1 MHLNKTELQPTE
13 AQAMKAV
20 ILDRLAKGE
29 ILLLV
34 DGLDEISDRSVRQM
48 FCQELECTAVRYP
61 GAPILVTS
69 RIVGYRDMPDRMRT
83 GFAHGVISDLH
94 PETKNL
100 FARRWVEVT
109 EAHQAKADR
118 EASAQD
124 LIAAVHSTDRIERL
138 TGNPML
144 LTTMA
149 LVKRKVGKLP
159 TRRIKLYAEAVSV
172 LLNWNPKVYTPI
184 EEEEALPQLA
194 FLAYEMCRR
203 GVQRLTGEEVLDLL
217 DQLRADYPKI
227 RAVRRRDS
235 QAFLHLLEQRSG
247 LLMRSGV
254 QWQPNHSQEKAIWEF
269 RHLTFQEY
277 LAAHALNEGYYMG
290 RDSNQSLAEQV
301 APLAAPVRQQRPEA
315 PLSDN
320 GVEAVPDSW
329 REALRL
335 LVSDCS
341 YDDVDEVLLSILK
354 PGPGEEAAATQGPR
368 AILASQ
374 CLADEPNV
382 DDATAR
388 EVLTRFVAL
397 IGENDGL
404 AGISSSVEATALEVW
419 RSHLDHRA
427 ALQACLL
434 EAFAKVPPETAAYSS
449 GPHCGAVLAQLLG
462 ASLANLADG
471 PDGYLEAVRTSLG
484 SPDDGQAII
493 AALQVLEH
501 AYLGLFCQHE
511 ELAEGLLA
519 LVDRGGAPAHA
530 AAWALAW
537 LSVDPEP
544 AANPRPP
551 SRNRLLP
558 PLNSQ
563 RHGPATAIGWRPS
576 QSAVAAL
583 LRALEQAR
591 AGESDLKRHLIG
603 LLGLASEP
611 DLLPPLLA
619 RLDDPAASVRVSVR
633 DALARLA
640 QGWPALS
647 PSLLAAL
654 QAELNKRLLRNG
666 ALVEEERAEG
676 LLLLALFGVEEL
688 LRQLL
693 ADDQAPVILRR
704 RAAEGL
710 GLLASRCDVGDHR
723 QRIEAFLEAQLR
735 ADALDLLVEGEEGW
749 AEHDRRLPLL
759 QGAARALQLAA
770 SADLPLLGS
779 GPGLEVPMLTLT
791 ALQEGEALRIRT
803 EVVTPAVWRLPL
815 PGGEQLELV
824 LVPGGEYGIG
834 SPKEEEGRDVYPL
847 FRQKC
852 EGVDVEAQRTV
863 NLKDFVLVR
872 HPITQAQWRAVA
884 SLPQQERK
892 LNPTPGRH
900 KPDDLWERFAQP
912 GGLAVDSVSWHDCQE
927 WLRRLNSWLLERWSE
942 LGGQGEA
949 PQLALPSESQ
959 WEVACRAGAST
970 PFHFGATLDVSW
982 ANYKGVYIYGPGRE
996 GLYRNGRVSVGFFG
1010 LVNRWGL
1017 AEMHGQLWEWCGD
1030 QWQRDPVS
1038 GAAGDGSALEG
1049 PDPELEGN
1057 QEQTY
1062 RLLRGGSWIGLPHF
1076 ARAAFRISN
1085 LPGNANPLVGVR
1097 PGCFSPPGLL
1107 LSS

>member
-1 MHLNKTELQPTE
+1 
-13 AQAMKAV
+13 
-20 ILDRLAKGE
+20 
-29 ILLLV
+29 
-34 DGLDEISDRSVRQM
+34 M
-48 FCQELECTAVRYP
+48 FCQELERTAVRYS

-100 FARRWVEVT
+100 FAHRWVEVT

-217 DQLRADYPKI
+217 DQLRAEYPKI

-277 LAAHALNEGYYMG
+277 LAAQALSKGYYMG

-301 APLAAPVRQQRPEA
+301 APLAAPVRQQRPDA
-315 PLSDN
+315 PPWDE

-341 YDDVDEVLLSILK
+341 YYDVDEVLLSILN

-382 DDATAR
+382 DDDTAR

-404 AGISSSVEATALEVW
+404 AGISSSVEAAALEVW
-419 RSHLDHRA
+419 RSHPDHRA

-434 EAFAKVPPETAAYSS
+434 EAFAKVPPETVIYTS
-449 GPHCGAVLAQLLG
+449 GPHCGAVLAQLFG
-462 ASLANLADG
+462 ASLAHLAAG
-471 PDGYLEAVRTSLG
+471 PDGYSEAMRISLG

-493 AALQVLEH
+493 AALQVLEQ
-501 AYLGLFCQHE
+501 AYQGLFCQHE
-511 ELAEGLLA
+511 GLTEGLTEGLLA

-537 LSVDPEP
+537 LSVDPEL
-544 AANPRPP
+544 AVNPRPP

-558 PLNSQ
+558 PLNGQ
-563 RHGPATAIGWRPS
+563 RQGLATAIGWRPS

-611 DLLPPLLA
+611 NVLPPLLA
-619 RLDDPAASVRVSVR
+619 RLDDPAASVRACVR
-633 DALARLA
+633 DALACLA
-640 QGWPALS
+640 QGLPPLS
-647 PSLLAAL
+647 PSLFAAL
-654 QAELNKRLLRNG
+654 QAELAERLLANG
-666 ALVEEERAEG
+666 ALAELERADG
-676 LLLLALFGVEEL
+676 LLLLALFGGEEL

-693 ADDQAPVILRR
+693 ADDQTRVILRR

-723 QRIEAFLEAQLR
+723 QRIESFLEEQLR
-735 ADALDLLVEGEEGW
+735 ADALDLLVEGEAGW
-749 AEHDRRLPLL
+749 AEHDRRLPPL
-759 QGAARALQLAA
+759 QGASRALQLAA

-779 GPGLEVPMLTLT
+779 GVQKRVPMLILI
-791 ALQEGEALRIRT
+791 AIQEGEGLRVRT
-803 EVVTPAVWRLPL
+803 EVKTPAVWKLPL
-815 PGGEQLELV
+815 PAGEQLELV
-824 LVPGGEYGIG
+824 VVEGGEYVIG
-834 SPKEEEGRDVYPL
+834 SPQSEDDRELYTYI
-847 FRQKC
+847 FQNC
-852 EGVDVEAQRTV
+852 EGVDVEAQRRV
-863 NLKDFVLVR
+863 EIKDFALAR

-884 SLPQQERK
+884 SLPQQELE
-892 LNPTPGRH
+892 LNSTPSSY

-912 GGLAVDSVSWHDCQE
+912 GALPVDSVSWFDCQE
-927 WLRRLNSWLLERWSE
+927 WLRRLNLWLLEQWPQ
-942 LGGQGEA
+942 LGGQGVP
-949 PQLALPSESQ
+949 PQLALPGEGQ

-970 PFHFGATLDVSW
+970 AFHFGDTLDASW
-982 ANYKGVYIYGPGRE
+982 ANFNGTGNYGAGRQ
-996 GLYRNGRVSVGFFG
+996 GPYRNRPLPVGSFG
-1010 LVNRWGL
+1010 LVNQWGL
-1017 AEMHGQLWEWCGD
+1017 AEMHGQIWEWCGD
-1030 QWQRDPVS
+1030 QWHLDPIGQGWPS
-1038 GAAGDGSALEG
+1038 DGQPWQGLDSTLEEPG
-1049 PDPELEGN
+1049 ISQMN
-1057 QEQTY
+1057 KS
-1062 RLLRGGSWIGLPHF
+1062 LLRGGSWLYG
-1076 ARAAFRISN
+1076 
-1085 LPGNANPLVGVR
+1085 PGYCRSSYRN
-1097 PGCFSPPGLL
+1097 FYHPGLQL
-1107 LSS
+1107 DIVGFRVCCLPQDLILYS